1 MSRRKQIGFLLTALN
16 QVGCAYFGNYVFFL
30 LRREYGFG
38 NAENLLAGA
47 LHGLVYVP
55 AAIWGGRFA
64 ERRGLAAAMRTGF
77 LGMALALGVG
87 ALWPSVIGTL
97 ATLVAWTVAMC
108 FTWPALEAHAML
120 GEDGRGRQRMVG
132 LYNVTWASASAV
144 MYFAGGAVLDRF
156 GPRSLFWVPAGLYLL
171 QLAVVF
177 WLERQPV
184 ETPPSAGENSAEPH
198 HPEAAAYQQPVPP
211 QTFLKMAWLANPFA
225 YIAINTVLAVI
236 PQLAANL
243 KLTAAQT
250 GMFCSVWLFARL
262 GAFALLWRWSGW
274 HYRFRWLLA
283 AFLGLI
289 AGFATLLLAG
299 QFWLL
304 ILAQLVFGLSAG
316 LVYYSSLF
324 YAMDVGET
332 KSEHGGLHE
341 ASLGAGIC
349 VGPAV
354 GAAALHFAPG
364 HPNAGTLAVAALL
377 AVGLVGLIAL
387 RVRAR
392 NSKP

>member
-16 QVGCAYFGNYVFFL
+16 QVGCAYFGNYIFFL
-30 LRREYGFG
+30 LRQQYGFG
-38 NAENLLAGA
+38 NTENLLVGA

-64 ERRGLAAAMRTGF
+64 ERRGLTAAMRTGF
-77 LGMALALGVG
+77 LGMALTMMVG

-108 FTWPALEAHAML
+108 LTWPALEAHAML
-120 GEDGRGRQRMVG
+120 GENGRGMQRMVG
-132 LYNVTWASASAV
+132 FYNVTWAGGSAL
-144 MYFAGGAVLDRF
+144 MYFVGGAIFERL
-156 GPRSLFWVPAGLYLL
+156 GPRSLFWIPAGLYVL
-171 QLAVVF
+171 QLAVTW
-177 WLERQPV
+177 WLESLPV
-184 ETPPSAGENSAEPH
+184 DAPVAELNNAAEPH

-211 QTFLKMAWLANPFA
+211 KIFLQMAWLANPFA

-250 GMFCSVWLFARL
+250 GMFCSLWFFARL
-262 GAFALLWRWSGW
+262 AAFVLLWQWSGW

-283 AFLGLI
+283 AFIGLI

-304 ILAQLVFGLSAG
+304 LVAQLVFGLSAG
-316 LVYYSSLF
+316 LIYYSSLF
-324 YAMDVGET
+324 YSMDVGET

-341 ASLGAGIC
+341 AAIGAGIC

-364 HPNAGTLAVAALL
+364 HPNAGTFAVAALL
-377 AVGLVGLIAL
+377 AAGLVGLIVL
-387 RVRAR
+387 RVKAR
-392 NSKP
+392 VRR